1 MPERSGPDESERRRN
16 EMVDEAEHATR
27 RYQLYKAK
35 VYGSKPTS
43 PERLRGLKR
52 AADRARLALH
62 RGRTDG

>member
-1 MPERSGPDESERRRN
+1 MPESEPERPERRLN
-16 EMVDEAEHATR
+16 EMADEADYATR
-27 RYQLYKAK
+27 RYELYKAK

-62 RGRTDG
+62 RRRTDG